1 MSKLKNKIIKA
12 TKTGGIYKLYYK
24 SYFKNKN
31 QVSHTTIHNIVTFKS
46 LGLNDNWTISLDIIN
61 DIVYD
66 RDDIIRI

>member
-31 QVSHTTIHNIVTFKS
+31 QVSHTTIHNISYILIKVKEIKRLILS
-46 LGLNDNWTISLDIIN
+46 
-61 DIVYD
+61 
-66 RDDIIRI
+66 

>member
-31 QVSHTTIHNIVTFKS
+31 QVSHTTIHNIS
-46 LGLNDNWTISLDIIN
+46 YNDNKTN
-61 DIVYD
+61 
-66 RDDIIRI
+66 